1 MQTQKNLVKCK
12 LKKKVFQVYTINPR
26 KLWYSIPM
34 ETNTTPAHPSLMA
47 NDCYHD
53 GDVVD
58 TMRPRIRG
66 ERIPEVWQVAHRS
79 PANRTW
85 TMTGVCFFTSQDAA
99 LRATSRMLREYP
111 KLWIDAEFIA
121 VKVIWLS

>member
-1 MQTQKNLVKCK
+1 
-12 LKKKVFQVYTINPR
+12 
-26 KLWYSIPM
+26 M
-34 ETNTTPAHPSLMA
+34 ETNTTPAHPFLMA
-47 NDCYHD
+47 NDCYLD

-66 ERIPEVWQVAHRS
+66 ERIPEAWQIAHRS
-79 PANRTW
+79 PATSTW
-85 TMTGVCFFTSQDAA
+85 TMTGVCFFTTQDAA
-99 LRATSRMLREYP
+99 LRATSRMIREYP